1 MLLTKRVRNEDLS
14 TKAPRLL
21 LTWQSTTWP
30 EQRNSGQQ
38 DPGESPRGG
47 RSCSSS
53 SKALH
58 REACCGEMF
67 TDVNPKMKVRFLD
80 FSELSS
86 SEGRRAW
93 ARAEAMSPRMEKKIY
108 ALITM
113 LTKCDGLGH

>member
-1 MLLTKRVRNEDLS
+1 MVLIKKIRNEDLS
-14 TKAPRLL
+14 TEAPRLL

-53 SKALH
+53 SQAPH

-67 TDVNPKMKVRFLD
+67 TVVNAKMKVRFLD
-80 FSELSS
+80 FSEFPS
-86 SEGRRAW
+86 SERRRAW
-93 ARAEAMSPRMEKKIY
+93 ARAEARSPGMERKDLCINYHTNKI
-108 ALITM
+108 
-113 LTKCDGLGH
+113 

>member
-1 MLLTKRVRNEDLS
+1 MLPIKRIRNEDLS
-14 TKAPRLL
+14 TKAPGFL
-21 LTWQSTTWP
+21 LTWQSTTGP

-58 REACCGEMF
+58 REACCGEMVR
-67 TDVNPKMKVRFLD
+67 DVNPKMKVRFLD
-80 FSELSS
+80 FSELPS

-93 ARAEAMSPRMEKKIY
+93 AGAEAMSPRVEKKDLCINY
-108 ALITM
+108 HANKI
-113 LTKCDGLGH
+113 